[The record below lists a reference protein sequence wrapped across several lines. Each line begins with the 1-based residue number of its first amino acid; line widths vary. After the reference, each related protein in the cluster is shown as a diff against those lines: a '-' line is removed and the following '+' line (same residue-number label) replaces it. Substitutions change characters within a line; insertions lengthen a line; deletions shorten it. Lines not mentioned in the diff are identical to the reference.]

1 MTKYMPLVGELIL
14 VTTNYKLPKSD
25 KFFFDTGFFNLKKN
39 EFIAQ
44 NIKILLEP
52 LIFGEKDNNPRIKGV
67 SSSSKN
73 GVTTINKGIFT
84 SCNIDS
90 DCTPWYISARNYHD
104 KNKKQLTYDDA
115 VLRIYD
121 VPVAYFPKFFHDP
134 TVERQS
140 GFLKPQINSSN
151 ILGLNLRPIFPCYFR

>member
-1 MTKYMPLVGELIL
+1 MGEKIL

-25 KFFFDTGFFNLKKN
+25 KYFFDTGFFNLKKN

-84 SCNIDS
+84 SCKDDS
-90 DCTPWYISARNYHD
+90 CPWHITAKKSFMIKI
-104 KNKKQLTYDDA
+104 KN
-115 VLRIYD
+115 
-121 VPVAYFPKFFHDP
+121 
-134 TVERQS
+134 S
-140 GFLKPQINSSN
+140 
-151 ILGLNLRPIFPCYFR
+151 